1 MIDGRNSRRL
11 AMFAPNRR
19 LVLTSLSAAA
29 ALALAGCAGPY
40 TVSADVS
47 SYGSWP
53 ADRKPGTYAFD
64 RLPSQQQS
72 EEAAKRQN
80 MLEEAAKGALE
91 KAGFKPAADAK
102 TADVLVTAYDPVP
115 WDDPLW
121 WRWRGRL
128 FSPRYGYAAG
138 WSGWGWRQDPFFDR
152 RYDRAVAVLVRDRAS
167 GEALFE
173 THASNEGMT
182 MGSEAVIA
190 SLFDAALAEFPK
202 VNPKSHRVSVQA
214 VR

>member
-1 MIDGRNSRRL
+1 
-11 AMFAPNRR
+11 MFTPTRR

-53 ADRKPGTYAFD
+53 ADRKPGSYAFD

-80 MLEEAAKGALE
+80 TLEEAAKVALE

-102 TADVLVTAYDPVP
+102 TADVLVTRGARVTAYDPVP

-121 WRWRGRL
+121 WRWRGRM

-138 WSGWGWRQDPFFDR
+138 WGGWGWRQDPFFDR
-152 RYDRAVAVLVRDRAS
+152 RYDRAVAVLMRDRAS
-167 GEALFE
+167 GEALCE
-173 THASNEGMT
+173 THASNEGTT

-190 SLFDAALAEFPK
+190 NLFSAALAEFPK

-214 VR
+214 TR

>member
-1 MIDGRNSRRL
+1 M
-11 AMFAPNRR
+11 NRR
-19 LVLTSLSAAA
+19 LILSFAT
-29 ALALAGCAGPY
+29 ALAVAALAGCTGPY

-53 ADRKPGTYAFD
+53 ADRKPGSYAFD
-64 RLPSQQQS
+64 RLPSQQHN
-72 EEAAKRQN
+72 EESTKRESQLEDAAKV
-80 MLEEAAKGALE
+80 ALE

-102 TADVLVTAYDPVP
+102 SADVLVTLGARITVYDPVP

-128 FSPRYGYAAG
+128 ISPRYGYAG
-138 WSGWGWRQDPFFDR
+138 WGGWGWRNDPFFDR
-152 RYDRAVAVLVRDRAS
+152 RYDRAVAVLMRDRAS

-173 THASNEGMT
+173 AHASNEGLNE
-182 MGSEAVIA
+182 GGA
-190 SLFDAALAEFPK
+190 SMIGALFEAALADFPK
-202 VNPKSHRVSVQA
+202 ASPASHRVSVQI